1 MQVLLLYLGGPS
13 KVSCVRTYRES
24 RLSQNVQLR
33 LFDILGQDGLI
44 VEPDRLLVYESDALT
59 YIRGNP
65 LGVALPATSDQLAAT
80 VRFLHDEGIPFVP
93 RGAATGL
100 SSGAVAR
107 DAMLISTV
115 RLNRLI
121 QINPEE
127 AFAIVEPGVIIAE
140 INAAAAPFGLRYL
153 PDPAS
158 AAACTIGGNVAE
170 NSGGPHCL
178 LHGVTTQHVLQ
189 LDVLLPDGTPAT
201 LNRGQDGGL
210 DMAGLFIGSEG
221 TLGLATRIKVRLVPL
236 AQAERTALAQFDR
249 LEDAAWAVSAILA
262 SGITPVALEL
272 IDRETI
278 RMVEDSVFA
287 TGMPTDLGAALI
299 VEVEGFPAEV
309 DADIVRVDRVARE
322 AGARDVQVASDAA
335 ARLRLWHARKKA
347 FGALGRKAPEV
358 LIQDA
363 VVPRTALAA
372 TLDKLREIAARY
384 DLDLVNYFHAGD
396 GNLHPHLLFDHRDQ
410 DQVARVEQAGKE
422 MMQVCVEA
430 EGTITGEHGVGL
442 DKKETMRLIFNEIEL
457 DALRS
462 VKRVF
467 DPSELCNADKVLPN
481 VVNAE

>member
-1 MQVLLLYLGGPS
+1 
-13 KVSCVRTYRES
+13 
-24 RLSQNVQLR
+24 
-33 LFDILGQDGLI
+33 
-44 VEPDRLLVYESDALT
+44 
-59 YIRGNP
+59 
-65 LGVALPATSDQLAAT
+65 
-80 VRFLHDEGIPFVP
+80 
-93 RGAATGL
+93 
-100 SSGAVAR
+100 
-107 DAMLISTV
+107 
-115 RLNRLI
+115 
-121 QINPEE
+121 
-127 AFAIVEPGVIIAE
+127 
-140 INAAAAPFGLRYL
+140 
-153 PDPAS
+153 
-158 AAACTIGGNVAE
+158 
-170 NSGGPHCL
+170 
-178 LHGVTTQHVLQ
+178 
-189 LDVLLPDGTPAT
+189 
-201 LNRGQDGGL
+201 
-210 DMAGLFIGSEG
+210 
-221 TLGLATRIKVRLVPL
+221 L